1 MSSITELQSF
11 SSVPK
16 LEVNGSNWIIF
27 AIRLKWAL
35 QDKKVYT
42 HLDGTSAKPENAA
55 DISAW
60 EEDESKARHL
70 LAQKLHDSTLTKLLH
85 LDTVAKMWSALTTE
99 FTVKSS
105 HVVAAMRTAFDRVT
119 SQVRR

>member
-42 HLDGTSAKPENAA
+42 HLDGTSAKPDDAA
-55 DISAW
+55 PTDDASLPVQSPATGEKALSADMLQLDNSSHA
-60 EEDESKARHL
+60 DERLPSNDAL
-70 LAQKLHDSTLTKLLH
+70 QFDDPALLH
-85 LDTVAKMWSALTTE
+85 G
-99 FTVKSS
+99 
-105 HVVAAMRTAFDRVT
+105 TAQSEDAQQDLHT
-119 SQVRR
+119 S